1 MSTQQGIEKEITVL
15 TNKTI
20 NVLLKENADA
30 LALYI
35 FYMQG
40 ARRQKTN
47 QVWHTDKFC
56 RKGLGFGKTRL
67 ENAKKVLY
75 KYNLIEKASQR
86 QKGKFTKHY
95 IKINYLW
102 KKASLKEVN
111 HTPEKPRVDLTT
123 SGQTETN
130 ALSKDTRNALSKN
143 NKESKNF
150 NDMEKELIQFLEQ
163 YNRVHNTK
171 FKAIEPLLANYQYWR
186 KTYSQE
192 EILEAVRRSRLHDY
206 WRNRITPVIMLR
218 TNADKIGEFLNLK
231 STLPDYK
238 DIQGDEYFDGR
249 LYKIY
254 RGEKV
259 YADN

>member
-20 NVLLKENADA
+20 NVLLKENSDA

-47 QVWHTDKFC
+47 QVWHTDNYC

-67 ENAKKVLY
+67 DNAKKTLY
-75 KYNLIEKASQR
+75 KYNLIEKASGR
-86 QKGKFTKHY
+86 QKGKFVKHY
-95 IKINYLW
+95 VKINYLW
-102 KKASLKEVN
+102 KEASLKQVN

-143 NKESKNF
+143 KEKREKNTSQISY
-150 NDMEKELIQFLEQ
+150 LLEIPVDDI
-163 YNRVHNTK
+163 RDFCTK
-171 FKAIEPLLANYQYWR
+171 FKVSPSSLREKAE
-186 KTYSQE
+186 T
-192 EILEAVRRSRLHDY
+192 LHDY
-206 WRNRITPVIMLR
+206 CIAKGKRY
-218 TNADKIGEFLNLK
+218 
-231 STLPDYK
+231 SDYK
-238 DIQGDEYFDGR
+238 ALLRNAIRKDFGARNDAPGTGD
-249 LYKIY
+249 
-254 RGEKV
+254 V
-259 YADN
+259 VW

>member
-35 FYMQG
+35 FYIQG
-40 ARRQKTN
+40 ARKQNTN

-95 IKINYLW
+95 IKVNYLW

-111 HTPEKPRVDLTT
+111 HTPEKPQVDRTT

-143 NKESKNF
+143 KEEREKNTSQISYLL
-150 NDMEKELIQFLEQ
+150 EIPKEDVRDFC
-163 YNRVHNTK
+163 TK
-171 FKAIEPLLANYQYWR
+171 FKISPGELYNKAE
-186 KTYSQE
+186 T
-192 EILEAVRRSRLHDY
+192 LHDY
-206 WRNRITPVIMLR
+206 CIAKGKRY
-218 TNADKIGEFLNLK
+218 
-231 STLPDYK
+231 SDYK
-238 DIQGDEYFDGR
+238 ALLRNAVRKDFGARNDAPGTGD
-249 LYKIY
+249 
-254 RGEKV
+254 V
-259 YADN
+259 VW